1 MEKTVVRGAIYF
13 ADLKDFG
20 NSVQHGLRPVVVVS
34 NDSANRYSTIISV
47 VSMTTKMT
55 KHNLPTHVHLSASES
70 GMKDSIC
77 LCEQPLSISKNDLQ
91 QYVTTLSSSTMQ
103 RISNGLKIQLAL

>member
-1 MEKTVVRGAIYF
+1 MEKTIIRGAIYF

-34 NDSANRYSTIISV
+34 NDAANRYSPVVNV

-55 KHNLPTHVHLSASES
+55 KHNLPTHVHLSATES

-91 QYVTTLSSSTMQ
+91 QYVTTLSANVMEK
-103 RISNGLKIQLAL
+103 ISNGLKIQLAL